1 MATAVAAAAAF
12 APAILA
18 AVIAAIVAAA
28 AVVAATPLVAGTDAR
43 APRLPDPA
51 DHWIRAETAHLTLY
65 SNASE
70 EATAEIGRRIELYR
84 AVLARISPA
93 LTVDS
98 PLPTSIF
105 VFRNAIAFDPYKLL
119 RKGELSGL
127 TANLDGYFIQHSEGN
142 YIAVNATADND
153 PWPVIHHEY
162 FHFFLYNNFADIP
175 LWLSEGMAE
184 CYGTFQPEGTSARI
198 GGAIEVHRQWLKDH
212 PLVPLPRL
220 FAAGFDSADYQQP
233 GRQETF
239 YAESWALAHL
249 LIWGPKGAGGSTGTG
264 GSAGGSGID
273 FLRGLPRGGSLAEAI
288 APAIADPAA
297 LEERLGKHLGSRRF
311 AYNEIDLGTPQPGA
325 AARVTPIA
333 RPETLY
339 RLGDLLLHSDT
350 GRLPDAEA
358 HFREA
363 VRLQPSHALA
373 HAGLGQA
380 LVGRGRAVEARA
392 AFEQAFTLDPED
404 VGIAMKFAM
413 ALVDGAAPR
422 GSGRVLAADAMPP
435 DLLRGRALF
444 ERITRTAPDVAEA
457 WAGLGSTYAYTA
469 GDVAPGIAA
478 LERARTMMPSRADLA
493 VNLCWLY
500 IRSDQRDRAREL
512 NDRVISRSS
521 DPAIRMAGKEA
532 LFWAEVDEATDAVGG
547 DRPEAALQRLE
558 QLAATAPTPGLREEV
573 AAQLRD
579 SRSLTGRRRE
589 IEAYNEAVAM
599 ANAGDLDG
607 ATRALE
613 ALLKSS
619 PGPGVAGDAR
629 RLLAEVRA
637 VSLYNGAVEKARKH
651 DYRGALALLD
661 RMPPEVK
668 DHPVFAAAAT
678 LRKQVKAAM
687 SQAPAR

>member
-1 MATAVAAAAAF
+1 MALTRRRCQAHLRTPAGAAAAF
-12 APAILA
+12 AT
-18 AVIAAIVAAA
+18 AVLA
-28 AVVAATPLVAGTDAR
+28 AVVAAAPLVAGTDPR
-43 APRLPDPA
+43 APRLPDTA
-51 DHWIRAETAHLTLY
+51 ERWIRAETAHLTLY

-70 EATAEIGRRIELYR
+70 EATVEIGRRIELYR

-105 VFRNAIAFDPYKLL
+105 IFRNAISFDPYKLL

-153 PWPVIHHEY
+153 PWPVIYHEY
-162 FHFFLYNNFADIP
+162 FHFFVYNNFTHIP
-175 LWLSEGMAE
+175 LWLSEGLAE

-198 GGAIEVHRQWLKDH
+198 GGAIKAHQQWLKDH
-212 PLVPLPRL
+212 PLMPLPRL
-220 FAAGFDSADYQQP
+220 FAVGFDSADYQQP

-239 YAESWALAHL
+239 YAESWALAHF
-249 LIWGPKGAGGSTGTG
+249 LIWGPASVGGPAG
-264 GSAGGSGID
+264 AGGSGID
-273 FLRGLPRGGSLAEAI
+273 FLRGLPRGGSLAQAI
-288 APAIADPAA
+288 APTIADPAA
-297 LEERLGKHLGSRRF
+297 LEERLGNHLRSRRF
-311 AYNEIDLGTPQPGA
+311 AFNEIDLGAPQPGA

-350 GRLPDAEA
+350 GRLADAEA

-363 VRLQPSHALA
+363 VRLKPSHALA

-380 LVGRGRAVEARA
+380 LVGRGRTVEARA

-404 VGIAMKFAM
+404 PGIAMKFAM

-422 GSGRVLAADAMPP
+422 GTGRVFAADAMPP
-435 DLLRGRALF
+435 DLVRGRALF
-444 ERITRTAPDVAEA
+444 ERITRTAPGVAEA
-457 WAGLGSTYAYTA
+457 WAGLGSTYAYAA

-478 LERARTMMPSRADLA
+478 LERASTMMPSRADIA

-500 IRSDQRDRAREL
+500 VRSDQRDRARDL

-521 DPAIRMAGKEA
+521 DPAVRMAGKEA
-532 LFWAEVDEATDAVGG
+532 VFWADVDEATTALEG
-547 DRPEAALQRLE
+547 DQPEAGLQRLRH
-558 QLAATAPTPGLREEV
+558 LAATAPTPGLKEEV
-573 AAQLRD
+573 EAQLRE
-579 SRSLTGRRRE
+579 SQSFTGRRRE
-589 IEAYNEAVAM
+589 IEAYNEAVKM
-599 ANAGDLDG
+599 ANAGDFDG
-607 ATRALE
+607 AARRLE
-613 ALLKSS
+613 EMLKGS
-619 PGPGVAGDAR
+619 PGPKAAGEAR
-629 RLLAEVRA
+629 DLLAEVRA
-637 VSLYNGAVEKARKH
+637 VSLYNGAVEKARAK

-661 RMPPEVK
+661 RMPSEVK
-668 DHPVFAAAAT
+668 DHPVVEAAAT